1 MTLQSIIRRL
11 KSISY
16 ILLNR
21 YFFGSV
27 GHGCRIY
34 SPLKINGKHNI
45 FIGNHVCVEY
55 KAWLAALPIKKGGKA
70 KLKIED
76 GVTIGHFNHI
86 YATESIIIKKNVLT
100 ADRVYISDNLHSYED
115 VDKPVL
121 EQPVRQIAPVE
132 IGEGTWLGEGV
143 CVIGAKIGKGC
154 VIGANAVVTKDIPDY
169 SVAVGIPAK
178 VIKKYNSDTKRW
190 EKLEL

>member
-1 MTLQSIIRRL
+1 M
-11 KSISY
+11 
-16 ILLNR
+16 
-21 YFFGSV
+21 
-27 GHGCRIY
+27 
-34 SPLKINGKHNI
+34 
-45 FIGNHVCVEY
+45 
-55 KAWLAALPIKKGGKA
+55 
-70 KLKIED
+70 
-76 GVTIGHFNHI
+76 
-86 YATESIIIKKNVLT
+86 T

-169 SVAVGIPAK
+169 SVAVGSPAK